1 MKKSWWPEPPKI
13 LLTLSEGYS
22 GRQLRQDALAG
33 LTVAIVAL
41 PLAMALAIASGAGP
55 EKGLFTAVVAGFLIS
70 LFGGSRYQIGG
81 PTGAFV
87 VVVYS
92 VIERHGYDGL
102 IVATA
107 MAGLFLIAF
116 SLARLGSVIRFIPY
130 PVVTGFTAGIAVI
143 IFSSQIKD
151 LFGLDIVK
159 VPGEIIE
166 KWTAYGEAAGSW
178 SPINLA
184 VALSSLALI
193 IGLRRFYPRF
203 PGFIAAVILS
213 SCAVWLF
220 GLPVDTIG
228 SRFGG
233 IPQSLPMP
241 QIPSFTWEQVVALV
255 PDAFTI
261 ALLAGIESLLS
272 AMIADGMTGGR
283 HRSNAELMGQGIA
296 NIGSALFGG
305 LPATGAIARTVA
317 NIKSGGRT
325 PIAGILHAVFLL
337 LFMLLLAPLASN
349 IPLACL
355 AAILVIVAWN
365 MSEIER
371 FKGLMKAP
379 PSDRLVLL
387 TTFLLTVF
395 VDLTVA
401 IEVGIVLSAMIFMKR
416 MSEVTEI
423 GDARKMLDPAAE
435 EAEAPDEDMLPGN
448 LPKDIEVFQIK
459 GPFFFGVASRLHNV
473 LDQLERP
480 PRVFILRLR
489 HVPLIDAS
497 GVAALE
503 AFILRCQQHG
513 TRVILSGV
521 QPQPKAVLA
530 RMDWSRGSDVPM
542 VANLAAALE
551 RAKALLGPEPEL
563 SQPGG

>member
-1 MKKSWWPEPPKI
+1 MKPSWRPEPPKI
-13 LLTLSEGYS
+13 LTTLSEGY
-22 GRQLRQDALAG
+22 GLTELRQDALAG

-41 PLAMALAIASGAGP
+41 PLAMALAIASGTTP
-55 EKGLFTAVVAGFLIS
+55 EKGLFTAVIAGFLIS

-87 VVVYS
+87 VVVFT

-102 IVATA
+102 IIATL
-107 MAGLFLIAF
+107 MAGVFLIVF
-116 SLARLGSVIRFIPY
+116 SLARLGTVIRFIPY

-143 IFSSQIKD
+143 IFSTQIKD
-151 LFGLDIVK
+151 FFGLRIAEM
-159 VPGEIIE
+159 PGALID
-166 KWTAYGEAAGSW
+166 KWEAYFDAAASW
-178 SPINLA
+178 QPATFGLA
-184 VALSSLALI
+184 FGSLALI
-193 IGLRRFYPRF
+193 LGLRRYYPRL
-203 PGFIAAVILS
+203 PGFIAAVVLAS
-213 SCAVWLF
+213 LATWVF
-220 GLPVDTIG
+220 ALPVDTIG

-233 IPQSLPMP
+233 IPQALPVP
-241 QIPSFTWEQVVALV
+241 QLPAVTWERVVALV

-305 LPATGAIARTVA
+305 LPATGAIARTVT

-325 PIAGILHAVFLL
+325 PMAGILHAAFLL
-337 LFMLLLAPLASN
+337 LFMLLLAPLASY

-355 AAILVIVAWN
+355 AAILIVVAWN

-371 FKGLMKAP
+371 FKSLMKAP

-387 TTFLLTVF
+387 TTFLLTVL

-423 GDARKMLDPAAE
+423 GDARQLLDPAAADPE
-435 EAEAPDEDMLPGN
+435 DPDSLLLPGS
-448 LPKDIEVFQIK
+448 LPKEVEVFQIK
-459 GPFFFGVASRLHNV
+459 GPFFFGVASRLLSV

-480 PRVFILRLR
+480 PKVFILRLR
-489 HVPLIDAS
+489 HAPLIDAS

-503 AFILRCQQHG
+503 AFLHRCRQHG
-513 TRVILSGV
+513 TQVVLTGV
-521 QPQPKAVLA
+521 QAQPREVLR
-530 RMDWSRGSDVPM
+530 RMDWSQGQEVPM
-542 VANLAAALE
+542 VADLGEALRLADRILAENAA
-551 RAKALLGPEPEL
+551 GT
-563 SQPGG
+563 